1 MVCIS
6 KSVFGHDKQGG
17 KRIGKRLENGWGT
30 YTLMIKGDF
39 YRLFS
44 YDYIEKYDF
53 FLQTVW
59 IL

>member
-17 KRIGKRLENGWGT
+17 KRIGKRLENGWKT
-30 YTLMIKGDF
+30 YALMIKGDF
-39 YRLFS
+39 YCLFS
-44 YDYIEKYDF
+44 YDYIEKCDF